1 MYLIDIAK
9 CVNEEKDENPISIIE
24 DECNFILDDIYRIIE
39 VSDFKKENIPEITME
54 FLKNCE
60 NKDIEKIRKDFWR
73 WILLVLG
80 ENKDWTIR
88 TVRYS
93 RNKDWVL
100 FWTIL
105 DFL

>member
-1 MYLIDIAK
+1 YLNLKNMYLIDIAK

-60 NKDIEKIRKDFWR
+60 NKNIEKIRKDF
-73 WILLVLG
+73 
-80 ENKDWTIR
+80 
-88 TVRYS
+88 
-93 RNKDWVL
+93 
-100 FWTIL
+100 
-105 DFL
+105 

>member
-1 MYLIDIAK
+1 
-9 CVNEEKDENPISIIE
+9 
-24 DECNFILDDIYRIIE
+24 
-39 VSDFKKENIPEITME
+39 ME

-60 NKDIEKIRKDFWR
+60 NKNIEKIRKDFWR

>member
-60 NKDIEKIRKDFWR
+60 NKNIEKIRKDF
-73 WILLVLG
+73 
-80 ENKDWTIR
+80 
-88 TVRYS
+88 
-93 RNKDWVL
+93 
-100 FWTIL
+100 
-105 DFL
+105 